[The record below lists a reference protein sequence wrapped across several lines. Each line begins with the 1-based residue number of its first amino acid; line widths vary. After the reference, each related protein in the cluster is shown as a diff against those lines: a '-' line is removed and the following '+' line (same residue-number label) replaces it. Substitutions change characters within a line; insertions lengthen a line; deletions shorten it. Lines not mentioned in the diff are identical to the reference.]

1 MNFRS
6 PDLEKY
12 VKEVSPLKQNLILVN
27 KSDLLTPEQRKK
39 WAEYFAKEDIKFAF
53 FSAIT
58 EDLETINEELESVS
72 VTGDGAESNDDDE
85 CEVGDNQVKDTKCE
99 SVESES
105 SDIEDVLTSTQLLQL
120 FRYLAI
126 YKTLTLRL

>member
-72 VTGDGAESNDDDE
+72 IIGDGAESNDDDDTSE
-85 CEVGDNQVKDTKCE
+85 MGENQVKDTKCE

-120 FRYLAI
+120 FRY
-126 YKTLTLRL
+126 

>member
-85 CEVGDNQVKDTKCE
+85 CEVGENQEEDTKCE

-120 FRYLAI
+120 FRY
-126 YKTLTLRL
+126 

>member
-72 VTGDGAESNDDDE
+72 VSGDGAESNDDDDE
-85 CEVGDNQVKDTKCE
+85 SEVGDNQVEDTKCE

-120 FRYLAI
+120 FRY
-126 YKTLTLRL
+126 

>member
-72 VTGDGAESNDDDE
+72 VSGDGAESNDDDE
-85 CEVGDNQVKDTKCE
+85 CEVGEIQVKDTKCE

-126 YKTLTLRL
+126 NKT